1 MAAGANTTTIDFGS
15 TPISS
20 KVFTITDAV
29 IAPTNYVEAFVMID
43 STVDNDVNDHRH
55 AAVSW
60 RTSCLPGTGS
70 FELDID
76 CLLDLCSGTFKI
88 RYAYA

>member
-1 MAAGANTTTIDFGS
+1 MAVGKGLATIDFGS
-15 TPISS
+15 TPVST
-20 KVFTITDAV
+20 KVFTITDAT
-29 IAPTNYVEAFVMID
+29 IDPTNYVEAFVMID
-43 STVDNDVNDHRH
+43 STADNTVDDHRH

-60 RTSCLPGTGS
+60 RTSCLAGTGD

-76 CLLDLCSGTFKI
+76 CLLDLCHGTFKI